1 MHLLA
6 LLASLAFAE
15 TLYATAPTTAQRWP
29 DEGKGVTVT
38 LQAGEAVEVVARQGE
53 KVRVKKGADFGWVP
67 AASLAATPPAPAL
80 PIDVDADALPEAP
93 GQ

>member
-6 LLASLAFAE
+6 LLASLALAE

-38 LQAGEAVEVVARQGE
+38 LQPGDAVEVVARQGE
-53 KVRVKKGADFGWVP
+53 KVRVKKGAEFGWVP
-67 AASLAATPPAPAL
+67 ASALSATAPAPAL
-80 PIDVDADALPEAP
+80 PIDVDAEAVPEAP
-93 GQ
+93 GE

>member
-6 LLASLAFAE
+6 LLASFALAE
-15 TLYATAPTTAQRWP
+15 TLYANAPTTAQRWP

-38 LQAGEAVEVVARQGE
+38 LQPGEAVEVVARQAD
-53 KVRVKKGADFGWVP
+53 KVRVKKGAEFGWVP
-67 AASLAATPPAPAL
+67 ASALSVTAPVPAL
-80 PIDVDADALPEAP
+80 PIDVDADALPEVP